1 MSVPAQ
7 DQQYE
12 NFIIRYKQNIQ
23 GVPEYQPDETFQ
35 IINDLFGVL
44 YVPMREIPELQLNSY
59 SYSSIPRCYTYMDTG
74 ALSASGVTRLHGH
87 PYLKLKGSG
96 TLVAIIDSGI
106 DYLHPAFHR
115 GMTSKILSIWDQ
127 ELDGGMTEKIPFGRE
142 FTRVEIEQALSA
154 ENPWEVVPSM
164 DKSGHGTGVAATAAG
179 YSIEKEGFSGAAPE
193 AELVIVK
200 LKQAKRYLRD
210 FYLLPQD
217 ADIYQEDDIML
228 AIAYVLR
235 VAAENQKPLSIC
247 IGLGSSMGAHQGE
260 GPLNEYINSIAA
272 FSQNA
277 VSVSAGNEG
286 TARHHYM
293 KTLTA
298 VNMRDTI
305 ELRVGEKE
313 STRGFMLEFWGDSP
327 NFYSMMIQSPAGE
340 QLSVSTSLKNSTQEL
355 SFVFVETKVLVN
367 YVPIERRTGNTLIFI
382 RFLHPAAGIWK
393 FLVEGRIPGE
403 SRFHIWL
410 PVRGMISDD
419 TYFLEP
425 SPEYTITSPGDA
437 ADAMTATAY
446 QYRDNSLYVQA
457 SRGYNTENVVK
468 PDFAA
473 PGVDILT
480 ASNRAGAEFVPETG
494 TSLAAAQTAGMAALL
509 FEWSLIRE
517 NEPYFTGNSIK
528 NYLSR
533 GAVRDL
539 NLSYPNQEWGYGED
553 VIIRLQSNKA
563 SKINGF
569 RTFFLSRNQTFLLGF

>member
-127 ELDGGMTEKIPFGRE
+127 ELESGLTERIPFGRE
-142 FTRVEIEQALSA
+142 FNRGEIEQALSA

-164 DKSGHGTGVAATAAG
+164 DKSGHGTEVAATAAG

-193 AELVIVK
+193 AELVVVK

-210 FYLLPQD
+210 LYLLPQE

-277 VSVSAGNEG
+277 VSVPAGNEG

-293 KTLTA
+293 KTLSA
-298 VNMRDTI
+298 ANIKDTI

-327 NFYSMMIQSPAGE
+327 NFYSMTIQSPTGE
-340 QLSVSTSLKNSTQEL
+340 QLSISTSLKNSTQEL
-355 SFVFVETKVLVN
+355 YFVFVETKVLVN

-382 RFLHPAAGIWK
+382 RFLHPAVGIWK
-393 FLVEGRIPGE
+393 FLVGERIPGE
-403 SRFHIWL
+403 SRFHMWL

-425 SPEYTITSPGDA
+425 SPEYTVTSPGDA
-437 ADAMTATAY
+437 ADAMTVTAY

-480 ASNRAGAEFVPETG
+480 ASIGAGAEFAPATG
-494 TSLAAAQTAGMAALL
+494 TSLAAAQTAGIAALL

-517 NEPYFTGNSIK
+517 NEPYFTGNSVK

-539 NLSYPNQEWGYGED
+539 NLIYPNPEWGYG
-553 VIIRLQSNKA
+553 RLDLYH
-563 SKINGF
+563 
-569 RTFFLSRNQTFLLGF
+569 TFELLT

>member
-1 MSVPAQ
+1 MSIPAQ
-7 DQQYE
+7 NQQYE
-12 NFIIRYKQNIQ
+12 NFIIRYKQNIE
-23 GVPEYQPDETFQ
+23 GVPEYQPDERFQ

-127 ELDGGMTEKIPFGRE
+127 ELEGGMTEKIPFGRE
-142 FTRVEIEQALSA
+142 FNRGEIEQALSA

-164 DKSGHGTGVAATAAG
+164 DKSGHGTEVAATAAG

-210 FYLLPQD
+210 LYLLPQE

-277 VSVSAGNEG
+277 VSVPAGNEG

-293 KTLTA
+293 KTLSA
-298 VNMRDTI
+298 ANMKDTI

-327 NFYSMMIQSPAGE
+327 NFYSMTIQSPTGE
-340 QLSVSTSLKNSTQEL
+340 QLSISTSLKNNTQEL

-382 RFLHPAAGIWK
+382 RFLHPAVGIWK
-393 FLVEGRIPGE
+393 FLVGERIPGE
-403 SRFHIWL
+403 SRFHMWL

-425 SPEYTITSPGDA
+425 SPEYTVTSPGDA
-437 ADAMTATAY
+437 ADAMTVTAY

-480 ASNRAGAEFVPETG
+480 ASIGAGAEFAPATG

-517 NEPYFTGNSIK
+517 NEPYFTGNSVK

-539 NLSYPNQEWGYGED
+539 NLIYPNPEWGYG
-553 VIIRLQSNKA
+553 RLDLYH
-563 SKINGF
+563 
-569 RTFFLSRNQTFLLGF
+569 TFELLT

>member
-382 RFLHPAAGIWK
+382 RFLHPAVGIWK
-393 FLVEGRIPGE
+393 FLVEERISGE
-403 SRFHIWL
+403 SRFHMWL

-425 SPEYTITSPGDA
+425 SPEYTVTSPGDA
-437 ADAMTATAY
+437 ADAMTVTAY

-480 ASNRAGAEFVPETG
+480 ASIGAGAEFAPATG
-494 TSLAAAQTAGMAALL
+494 TSLAAAQTAGIAALL

-517 NEPYFTGNSIK
+517 NEPYFTGNSVK

-539 NLSYPNQEWGYGED
+539 NLIYPNPEWGYGED

>member
-1 MSVPAQ
+1 MSIPAQ
-7 DQQYE
+7 NQQYE
-12 NFIIRYKQNIQ
+12 NFIIRYKQNIE
-23 GVPEYQPDETFQ
+23 GVPEYQPDERFQ

-44 YVPMREIPELQLNSY
+44 YVPIQEISELALNSY

-127 ELDGGMTEKIPFGRE
+127 ELESGLTERIPFGRE
-142 FTRVEIEQALSA
+142 FNRGEIEQALSA

-164 DKSGHGTGVAATAAG
+164 DKSGHGTEVAATAAG
-179 YSIEKEGFSGAAPE
+179 YSIEKESFSGAAPE
-193 AELVIVK
+193 AELVVVK

-210 FYLLPQD
+210 LYLLPQE

-277 VSVSAGNEG
+277 VSVPAGNEG

-293 KTLTA
+293 KTLSA
-298 VNMRDTI
+298 ANIKDTI

-327 NFYSMMIQSPAGE
+327 NFYSMTIQSPTGE
-340 QLSVSTSLKNSTQEL
+340 QLSISTSLKNNTQEL

-382 RFLHPAAGIWK
+382 RFLHPAVGIWK
-393 FLVEGRIPGE
+393 FLVGERIPGE
-403 SRFHIWL
+403 SRFHMWL

-425 SPEYTITSPGDA
+425 SPEYTVTSPGDA
-437 ADAMTATAY
+437 ADAMTVTAY

-480 ASNRAGAEFVPETG
+480 ASIGAGAEFAPATG

-517 NEPYFTGNSIK
+517 NEPYFTGNSVK

-539 NLSYPNQEWGYGED
+539 NLIYPNPEWGYG
-553 VIIRLQSNKA
+553 RLDLYH
-563 SKINGF
+563 
-569 RTFFLSRNQTFLLGF
+569 TFELLT

>member
-327 NFYSMMIQSPAGE
+327 NFYSMTIQSPAGE
-340 QLSVSTSLKNSTQEL
+340 QLSVSTSLKNSIQEL

-382 RFLHPAAGIWK
+382 RFLHPSAGIWK

-480 ASNRAGAEFVPETG
+480 ASIGAGAEFAPATG

>member
-1 MSVPAQ
+1 MSIPAQ
-7 DQQYE
+7 NQQYE
-12 NFIIRYKQNIQ
+12 NFIIRYKQNIE
-23 GVPEYQPDETFQ
+23 GVPEYQPDERFQ

-44 YVPMREIPELQLNSY
+44 YVPIQEIPELALNSY

-127 ELDGGMTEKIPFGRE
+127 ELEGGMTEKIPFGRE

-164 DKSGHGTGVAATAAG
+164 DKSGHGTEAAATAAG
-179 YSIEKEGFSGAAPE
+179 YSIEKESFSGAAPE
-193 AELVIVK
+193 AELVVVK

-210 FYLLPQD
+210 LYLLPQE

-277 VSVSAGNEG
+277 VSVPAGNEG

-327 NFYSMMIQSPAGE
+327 NFYSMTIQSPTGE
-340 QLSVSTSLKNSTQEL
+340 QLSISTSLKNSTQEL
-355 SFVFVETKVLVN
+355 YFVFVETKVLVN

-382 RFLHPAAGIWK
+382 RFLHPAVGIWK
-393 FLVEGRIPGE
+393 FLVEERISGE
-403 SRFHIWL
+403 SRFHMWL

-425 SPEYTITSPGDA
+425 SPEYTVTSPGDA
-437 ADAMTATAY
+437 ADAMTVTAY

-480 ASNRAGAEFVPETG
+480 ASIGAGAEFAPATG
-494 TSLAAAQTAGMAALL
+494 TSLAAAQTAGIAALL

-517 NEPYFTGNSIK
+517 NEPYFTGNSVK

-539 NLSYPNQEWGYGED
+539 KLIYPNPEWGYG
-553 VIIRLQSNKA
+553 RLDLYH
-563 SKINGF
+563 
-569 RTFFLSRNQTFLLGF
+569 TFELLT

>member
-1 MSVPAQ
+1 MSIPAQ
-7 DQQYE
+7 NQQYE
-12 NFIIRYKQNIQ
+12 NFIIRYKQNIE
-23 GVPEYQPDETFQ
+23 GVPEYQPDERFQ

-44 YVPMREIPELQLNSY
+44 YVPIQEIPELALNSY

-127 ELDGGMTEKIPFGRE
+127 ELESGLTERIPFGRE
-142 FTRVEIEQALSA
+142 FNRGEIEQALSA

-164 DKSGHGTGVAATAAG
+164 DKSGHGTEVAATAAG

-193 AELVIVK
+193 AELVVVK

-210 FYLLPQD
+210 LYLLPQE

-277 VSVSAGNEG
+277 VSVPAGNEG

-293 KTLTA
+293 KTLSA
-298 VNMRDTI
+298 ANIKDTI

-327 NFYSMMIQSPAGE
+327 NFYSMTIQSPTGE
-340 QLSVSTSLKNSTQEL
+340 QLSISTSLKNNTQEL

-382 RFLHPAAGIWK
+382 RFLHPAVGIWK
-393 FLVEGRIPGE
+393 FLVGERIPGE
-403 SRFHIWL
+403 SRFHMWL

-425 SPEYTITSPGDA
+425 SPEYTVTSPGDA
-437 ADAMTATAY
+437 ADAMTVTAY

-480 ASNRAGAEFVPETG
+480 ASIGAGAEFASATG

-517 NEPYFTGNSIK
+517 NEPYFTGNSVK

-539 NLSYPNQEWGYGED
+539 NLIYPNPEWGYG
-553 VIIRLQSNKA
+553 RLDLYH
-563 SKINGF
+563 
-569 RTFFLSRNQTFLLGF
+569 TFELLT

>member
-127 ELDGGMTEKIPFGRE
+127 EVDGGMTEKIPFGRE

-327 NFYSMMIQSPAGE
+327 NFYSMTIQSPAGE

-382 RFLHPAAGIWK
+382 RFLHPAVGIWK
-393 FLVEGRIPGE
+393 FLVGERIPGE
-403 SRFHIWL
+403 SRFHMWL

-425 SPEYTITSPGDA
+425 SPEYTVTSPGDA
-437 ADAMTATAY
+437 ADAMTVTAY

-480 ASNRAGAEFVPETG
+480 ASIGAGAEFAPATG
-494 TSLAAAQTAGMAALL
+494 TSLAAAQTAGIAALL

-517 NEPYFTGNSIK
+517 NEPYFTGNSVK

-539 NLSYPNQEWGYGED
+539 NLIYPNPEWGYG
-553 VIIRLQSNKA
+553 RLDLYH
-563 SKINGF
+563 
-569 RTFFLSRNQTFLLGF
+569 TFELLT

>member
-127 ELDGGMTEKIPFGRE
+127 ELEGGMTEKIPFGRE
-142 FTRVEIEQALSA
+142 FNRGEIEQALSA

-164 DKSGHGTGVAATAAG
+164 DKSGHGTEVAATAAG

-193 AELVIVK
+193 AELVVVK

-210 FYLLPQD
+210 LYLLPQE

-260 GPLNEYINSIAA
+260 GPLNEYINSIVA

-277 VSVSAGNEG
+277 VSVPAGNEG

-293 KTLTA
+293 KTLSA
-298 VNMRDTI
+298 ANIKDTI

-327 NFYSMMIQSPAGE
+327 NFYSMTIQSPTGE
-340 QLSVSTSLKNSTQEL
+340 QLSISTSLKNNTQEL

-382 RFLHPAAGIWK
+382 RFLHPAVGIWK
-393 FLVEGRIPGE
+393 FLVGERIPGE
-403 SRFHIWL
+403 SRFHMWL

-425 SPEYTITSPGDA
+425 SPEYTVTSPGDA
-437 ADAMTATAY
+437 ADAMTVTAY

-480 ASNRAGAEFVPETG
+480 ASIGAGAEFVPATG
-494 TSLAAAQTAGMAALL
+494 TSLAAAQTAGIAALL

-517 NEPYFTGNSIK
+517 NEPYFTGNSVK

-539 NLSYPNQEWGYGED
+539 NLIYPNPEWGYG
-553 VIIRLQSNKA
+553 RLDLYH
-563 SKINGF
+563 
-569 RTFFLSRNQTFLLGF
+569 TFELLT

>member
-1 MSVPAQ
+1 MSIPAQ
-7 DQQYE
+7 NQQYE
-12 NFIIRYKQNIQ
+12 NFIIRYKQNIE
-23 GVPEYQPDETFQ
+23 GVPEYQPDERFQ

-44 YVPMREIPELQLNSY
+44 YVPIQEISELALNSY

-127 ELDGGMTEKIPFGRE
+127 ELESGLTERIPFGRE
-142 FTRVEIEQALSA
+142 FNRGEIEQALSA

-164 DKSGHGTGVAATAAG
+164 DKSGHGTEVAATAAG
-179 YSIEKEGFSGAAPE
+179 YSIEKESFSGAAPE
-193 AELVIVK
+193 AELVVVK

-210 FYLLPQD
+210 LYLLPQE

-277 VSVSAGNEG
+277 VSVPAGNEG

-293 KTLTA
+293 KTLSA
-298 VNMRDTI
+298 ANIKDTI

-327 NFYSMMIQSPAGE
+327 NFYSMTIQSPTGE
-340 QLSVSTSLKNSTQEL
+340 QLSISTSLKNSTQEL
-355 SFVFVETKVLVN
+355 YFVFVETKVLVN

-382 RFLHPAAGIWK
+382 RFLHPAVGIWK
-393 FLVEGRIPGE
+393 FLVGERIPGE
-403 SRFHIWL
+403 SRFHMWL

-425 SPEYTITSPGDA
+425 SPEYTVTSPGDA
-437 ADAMTATAY
+437 ADAMTVTAY

-480 ASNRAGAEFVPETG
+480 ASIGAGAEFAPATG

-517 NEPYFTGNSIK
+517 NEAYFTGNSVK

-539 NLSYPNQEWGYGED
+539 NLIYPNPEWGYG
-553 VIIRLQSNKA
+553 RLDLYH
-563 SKINGF
+563 
-569 RTFFLSRNQTFLLGF
+569 TFELLT

>member
-7 DQQYE
+7 NQQYE

-23 GVPEYQPDETFQ
+23 GIPEYQPDETFQ

-44 YVPMREIPELQLNSY
+44 YVPMQEIPELELNSY

-96 TLVAIIDSGI
+96 TLVAVIDSGI

-127 ELDGGMTEKIPFGRE
+127 ELEGGLTERIPFGRE
-142 FTRVEIEQALSA
+142 FTRGEIEQALSA

-164 DKSGHGTGVAATAAG
+164 DKSGHGTEVAATAAG

-193 AELVIVK
+193 AELVVVK

-277 VSVSAGNEG
+277 VSVPAGNEG

-293 KTLTA
+293 KTLSA

-327 NFYSMMIQSPAGE
+327 NFYSMTIQSPAGE

-393 FLVEGRIPGE
+393 FLVEERIPGK
-403 SRFHIWL
+403 SRFHMWL

-425 SPEYTITSPGDA
+425 SPEYTVTSPGDA
-437 ADAMTATAY
+437 ADAMTVTAY

-480 ASNRAGAEFVPETG
+480 ASVGAGAEFAPATG
-494 TSLAAAQTAGMAALL
+494 TSLAAAQTAGIAALL

-517 NEPYFTGNSIK
+517 NEPYFTGNSVK

-539 NLSYPNQEWGYGED
+539 NLSYPNPEWGYGRVD
-553 VIIRLQSNKA
+553 LYH
-563 SKINGF
+563 
-569 RTFFLSRNQTFLLGF
+569 TFELLT

>member
-1 MSVPAQ
+1 MSRPAQ
-7 DQQYE
+7 NQQYE
-12 NFIIRYKQNIQ
+12 NFIIRYKQNIE
-23 GVPEYQPDETFQ
+23 GVPEYQPDERFQ

-44 YVPMREIPELQLNSY
+44 YVPIQEISELALNSY

-127 ELDGGMTEKIPFGRE
+127 ELESGLTERIPFGRE
-142 FTRVEIEQALSA
+142 FNRREIEQALSA

-164 DKSGHGTGVAATAAG
+164 DKSGHGTEVAATAAG
-179 YSIEKEGFSGAAPE
+179 YSIEKESFSGAAPE
-193 AELVIVK
+193 AELVVVK

-210 FYLLPQD
+210 LYLLPQE

-277 VSVSAGNEG
+277 VSVPAGNEG

-293 KTLTA
+293 KTLSA
-298 VNMRDTI
+298 ANIKDTI

-327 NFYSMMIQSPAGE
+327 NFYSMTIQSPTGE
-340 QLSVSTSLKNSTQEL
+340 QLSISTSLKNSTQEL
-355 SFVFVETKVLVN
+355 YFVFVETKVLVN

-382 RFLHPAAGIWK
+382 RFLHPAVGIWK
-393 FLVEGRIPGE
+393 FLVGERIPGE
-403 SRFHIWL
+403 SRFHMWL

-425 SPEYTITSPGDA
+425 SPEYTVTSPGDA
-437 ADAMTATAY
+437 ADAMTVTAY

-480 ASNRAGAEFVPETG
+480 ASIGAGAEFAPATG

-517 NEPYFTGNSIK
+517 NEPYFTGNSVK

-539 NLSYPNQEWGYGED
+539 NLIYPNPEWGYG
-553 VIIRLQSNKA
+553 RLDLYH
-563 SKINGF
+563 
-569 RTFFLSRNQTFLLGF
+569 TFELLT

>member
-164 DKSGHGTGVAATAAG
+164 DKSGHGTEVAATAAG

-193 AELVIVK
+193 AELVVVK

-210 FYLLPQD
+210 LYLLPQE

-277 VSVSAGNEG
+277 VSVPAGNEG

-293 KTLTA
+293 KTLSA
-298 VNMRDTI
+298 ANMKDTI

-382 RFLHPAAGIWK
+382 RFLHPAVGIWK
-393 FLVEGRIPGE
+393 FLVGERIPGE
-403 SRFHIWL
+403 SRFHMWL

-425 SPEYTITSPGDA
+425 SPEYTVTSPGDA
-437 ADAMTATAY
+437 ADAMTVTAY

-480 ASNRAGAEFVPETG
+480 ASIGAGAEFAPATG
-494 TSLAAAQTAGMAALL
+494 TSLAAAQTAGIAALL

-517 NEPYFTGNSIK
+517 NEPYFTGNSVK

-539 NLSYPNQEWGYGED
+539 NLIYPNPEWGYG
-553 VIIRLQSNKA
+553 RLDLYH
-563 SKINGF
+563 
-569 RTFFLSRNQTFLLGF
+569 TFELLT